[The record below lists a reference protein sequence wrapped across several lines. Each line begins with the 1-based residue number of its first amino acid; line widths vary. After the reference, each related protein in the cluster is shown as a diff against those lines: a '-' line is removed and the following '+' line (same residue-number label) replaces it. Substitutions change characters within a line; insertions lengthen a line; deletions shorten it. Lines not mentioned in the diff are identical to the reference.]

1 MPLLVS
7 PIDGSPMRQIHRYG
21 IELDVCPTSGGV
33 WLDKGEL
40 EKILL
45 ILQEDLEA
53 AAAQRVRPAEPQPQV
68 LQQQVPHPQQQQ
80 QQPAYEQPRYRE
92 RDDDDRRDA
101 RYRDRDDDD
110 HRYRE
115 RKHEDKYY
123 KDDKY
128 RGKPYKKDKMS
139 RLFDVFDF

>member
-68 LQQQVPHPQQQQ
+68 QPQQQP

-92 RDDDDRRDA
+92 RDDDDRRDS
-101 RYRDRDDDD
+101 RQYRDRDDDD
-110 HRYRE
+110 RRYHE
-115 RKHEDKYY
+115 RKYDDKYY

-139 RLFDVFDF
+139 RVFDIFDF

>member
-40 EKILL
+40 EKILA

-53 AAAQRVRPAEPQPQV
+53 AAAQRARPAAPAPQAQPQ
-68 LQQQVPHPQQQQ
+68 QPQQ
-80 QQPAYEQPRYRE
+80 PVYEQPRYRE

-101 RYRDRDDDD
+101 RQYRDRDDDD
-110 HRYRE
+110 HRYRD
-115 RKHEDKYY
+115 RKYDEKYY

-128 RGKPYKKDKMS
+128 RGKPYKKDRMS
-139 RLFDVFDF
+139 RVFDIFDF